1 VSVAPPDDV
10 SRQFLMALET
20 ADRRG
25 ALRVVSE
32 AIEGGVDP
40 VAVLEDVVCAAQRE
54 VGRLWQAGQWSVA
67 REHAATAISE
77 AAVEMVALRTGSG
90 VDGGAGHG
98 HVVVACVNEEW
109 HALPARVVA
118 EVLALQGWRTTYLGA
133 STPPEQLAS
142 YLHEVAPD
150 AVALSCVLATGLPR
164 ARRMIEAVHA
174 AGVRTLAG
182 GPAFGSD
189 GRVALRLGAD
199 GWASTARQAPAAL
212 ANLPSARGQLPP
224 LEHNGLDEYATLTVR
239 REELVTA
246 AYRRLESRFPPLRSY
261 DSLQVARTYED
272 LGHILDFL
280 AAALF
285 ADERALFDDFTA
297 WLQDLLVVRG
307 VHEYALAVGYE
318 AIADVLPGTPSA
330 RRLLHE
336 AAQRLP
342 TA

>member
-1 VSVAPPDDV
+1 VSATPPDGT
-10 SRQFLMALET
+10 SREFMTALET

-25 ALRVVSE
+25 ALRVVSD
-32 AIEGGVDP
+32 AIAHGVDP
-40 VAVLEDVVCAAQRE
+40 VDVLEDVVCAAQRE
-54 VGRLWQAGQWSVA
+54 VGRRWQAGQWSVA

-77 AAVEMVALRTGSG
+77 AAVEMVALRTGSRK
-90 VDGGAGHG
+90 DGGSG
-98 HVVVACVNEEW
+98 HVVVACVGEEW

-118 EVLALQGWRTTYLGA
+118 EVLTLHGWRTTYLGA
-133 STPPEQLAS
+133 STPPEHLAS

-164 ARRMIEAVHA
+164 ARRMLEAVHA

-199 GWASTARQAPAAL
+199 GWAPTARQAPAAL